1 MDKGSCLE
9 AFILFR
15 TLRVVRDGLHI
26 KMNNYTDLL
35 LFLRPKIFL
44 CFVFGA
50 CLIAPSIGCRHE
62 IPLPHKDQHPHMELY
77 KQGLQSYKKGKYEQ
91 SEKDFER
98 LLKETN
104 DPVLERKAKFALA
117 CSTLAGA
124 ASTEELAQG
133 MRLWEEWSLDAPET
147 FLYEN
152 PHLAYPVLKDYYLHK
167 STSQKA
173 KEEEEAKQKSQQ
185 AKVKNLQKKVNKLRQ
200 DNRRLLKQLKDLE
213 KLYQELQQ
221 RRQDL

>member
-1 MDKGSCLE
+1 
-9 AFILFR
+9 
-15 TLRVVRDGLHI
+15 
-26 KMNNYTDLL
+26 
-35 LFLRPKIFL
+35 
-44 CFVFGA
+44 
-50 CLIAPSIGCRHE
+50 
-62 IPLPHKDQHPHMELY
+62 MELY
-77 KQGLQSYKKGKYEQ
+77 KQGLQSYRNGKYEQ
-91 SEKDFER
+91 SEQDFER

-117 CSTLAGA
+117 CSALAGA
-124 ASTEELAQG
+124 ESTEELAEG

-167 STSQKA
+167 STTQKA
-173 KEEEEAKQKSQQ
+173 KEEEEAKQESQQ
-185 AKVKNLQKKVNKLRQ
+185 AKVKSLQRKVNKLRQ